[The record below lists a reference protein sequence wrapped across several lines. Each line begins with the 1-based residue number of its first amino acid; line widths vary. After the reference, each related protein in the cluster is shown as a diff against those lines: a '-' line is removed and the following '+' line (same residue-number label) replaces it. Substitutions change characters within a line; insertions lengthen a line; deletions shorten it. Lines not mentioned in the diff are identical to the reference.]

1 MRKCKKYSIDLL
13 KSVKIVDNII
23 NSLESVLLNAGIT
36 RRIIE
41 ITLRIIVASIVGAII
56 GMEREYHQKPIGGR
70 TTSIVCMAAAI
81 LSCYEEM
88 LIYKVIAINAELIE
102 QGSKTIISTP
112 ALTRITAQI
121 VSGIGFLGAGM
132 ILYTRGKV
140 YGITTAATIWATA
153 CLGIVIGSGQWLLA
167 FIGFFGIMTSLFMF
181 RFFIPFITRKKN
193 FISKYVIMHTHDNPF
208 ELDLNKFGIKV
219 IHSEVIK
226 WVQKKDSKCPYILSK
241 IKIITQSDDD
251 ASIKS
256 IMEFLEIRVVAK
268 LKYSKQSFS
277 IPDDN

>member
-1 MRKCKKYSIDLL
+1 M
-13 KSVKIVDNII
+13 DNII
-23 NSLESVLLNAGIT
+23 NSLEVALINSGISI
-36 RRIIE
+36 RIID
-41 ITLRIIVASIVGAII
+41 IALRIIVASIVGAII
-56 GMEREYHQKPIGGR
+56 GMEREYHQKPVGGR

-112 ALTRITAQI
+112 YLTRITAQV

-132 ILYTRGKV
+132 ILYSRGKV

-153 CLGIVIGSGQWLLA
+153 CLGIVIGAGQWLLA
-167 FIGFFGIMTSLFMF
+167 FIGFLGIMTSLFMF
-181 RFFIPFITRKKN
+181 RFLIPFIARKKN
-193 FISKYVIMHTHDNPF
+193 FISKYVIMHKHDNSF
-208 ELDLNKFGIKV
+208 EPDLNKFGIKI

-226 WVQKKDSKCPYILSK
+226 WIKKKDSKCPYILSK
-241 IKIITQSDDD
+241 IKIMAQSDDD
-251 ASIKS
+251 ESIKS